1 VLIKDGM
8 TNFAVVGQSVYRKD
22 AIGVR
27 IRDLPITAEQ
37 ILRVLAEKDGASVA
51 KD

>member
-1 VLIKDGM
+1 M

-22 AIGVR
+22 AVGVR
-27 IRDLPITAEQ
+27 IGDLPITPEQ
-37 ILRVLAEKDGASVA
+37 IVRALAEKDGAPVA

>member
-1 VLIKDGM
+1 M
-8 TNFAVVGQSVYRKD
+8 TNFAVVGQSVHRKD

-27 IRDLPITAEQ
+27 IRDLPIPPEQ
-37 ILRVLAEKDGASVA
+37 ILCALAEKDGAPVT

>member
-1 VLIKDGM
+1 M

>member
-1 VLIKDGM
+1 M

-27 IRDLPITAEQ
+27 IRDLSITPEQ

>member
-1 VLIKDGM
+1 M

-27 IRDLPITAEQ
+27 IRDLPITSEQ
-37 ILRVLAEKDGASVA
+37 ILRALAEKDRSPVA
-51 KD
+51 IAKN